1 MILFI
6 KLKLIYLNK
15 IFKKD
20 YKKILNKYKSMF
32 YLKINFL
39 IKLNI

>member
-15 IFKKD
+15 TFKKD
-20 YKKILNKYKSMF
+20 YKKVLNKKFFLM
-32 YLKINFL
+32 KIL
-39 IKLNI
+39 